1 VGDRKNYVSLGPKHA
16 LLFALA
22 LLGAVFLARWIASLT
37 AAARGGPL
45 RPSAYE
51 LAVGAVTDFFDTLG
65 IGSFAPT
72 TALFKARDTVPDR
85 LIPGTLNVGHTVPT
99 LVQAFIYIA
108 IVRVEA
114 VTLVLMIAASVAG
127 AWVGA
132 GVVASWSKRSIQR
145 GLGAALVV
153 AAVVLGAQQLGALP
167 AGGEA
172 LSLEGGRLA
181 LAVGCNAVL
190 GALMTLG
197 IGLYAPCM
205 VLVCALGMNASAAFP
220 IMMGSCAFLMP
231 VAGLRFVAREA
242 YAPRAALGLAA
253 GGAPA
258 VVVAAWVVRS
268 LPLGAL
274 RWLVVAA
281 VLVAAQSM
289 LRAAMQRGDR

>member
-1 VGDRKNYVSLGPKHA
+1 MTDPKHV
-16 LLFALA
+16 LLFVLA
-22 LLGAVFLARWIASLT
+22 LLGLVFGASWVASLR
-37 AAARGGPL
+37 AGDRSSL

-51 LAVGAVTDFFDTLG
+51 VAVGALTDFFDTLG

-72 TALFKARDTVPDR
+72 TALFKARQTVADR

-108 IVRVEA
+108 IVRVEP

-132 GVVASWSKRSIQR
+132 GVVASWSRRGIQR

-153 AAVVLGAQQLGALP
+153 AALVLTAQQLGVLP

-172 LSLEGGRLA
+172 LSLQGARLGVA
-181 LAVGCNAVL
+181 IGCNALL

-205 VLVCALGMNASAAFP
+205 VLVCALGMNTAAAFP

-231 VAGLRFVAREA
+231 VAGLRFVARQA
-242 YAPRAALGLAA
+242 YSPRASIGLTV

-258 VVVAAWVVRS
+258 VVIAAWIVRS

-289 LRAAMQRGDR
+289 IRASIVGFASDDGGND

>member
-1 VGDRKNYVSLGPKHA
+1 MGIGPKHA
-16 LLFALA
+16 LLLALG
-22 LLGAVFLARWIASLT
+22 LLGAVFVVRWIASLT
-37 AAARGGPL
+37 AAARAGSL

-51 LAVGAVTDFFDTLG
+51 VAVGAVTDFFDTLG

-72 TALFKARDTVPDR
+72 TALFKARGTVPDR

-108 IVRVEA
+108 IVRVDP
-114 VTLVLMIAASVAG
+114 VTLVLLIAASVAG

-132 GVVASWSKRSIQR
+132 GVVAAWSKRSVQR
-145 GLGAALVV
+145 GLGAGLVV
-153 AAVVLGAQQLGALP
+153 AALVLGAQQLGALP
-167 AGGEA
+167 AGGDS

-181 LAVGCNAVL
+181 LAVGCNALL

-231 VAGLRFVAREA
+231 VAGLRFVSRQA
-242 YAPRAALGLAA
+242 YAPRAALGLAL

-274 RWLVVAA
+274 RWLVLAA
-281 VLVAAQSM
+281 VLLAAQSM
-289 LRAAMQRGDR
+289 LRASMQPGGPGARN